1 MDSKYFQNIPNSVL
15 EYTKGLSKEQKY
27 TFFPAHKGLTENGK
41 NLALGFSCFGLKI
54 YFMTG
59 EWQKLPVSDK
69 ENWTEYINS
78 FQMSKKNFPD
88 NSFIDKALTDSYKN
102 LGLKQETKYIIKGA
116 LNLLPNF
123 NLDNK
128 NVAVK
133 KAVNAETKQAV
144 SSLYQVNAINLKKI
158 ENKFKTKS
166 NLFDYLDSLDWTK
179 PWASGAQF
187 SSLCVLSKTQ
197 GFNIENYLAEF
208 ISRLSDKQTG
218 SYFTSYPAS
227 SREIINGAMKVIS
240 GLDWLGQEIHR
251 PQELI
256 DFCLDNKPVLEG
268 CDIVDFT
275 YVLYK
280 CTQQSTHRRSEVNK
294 LFITFLDEINKLYKK
309 EEGGFSYF
317 YRKSQTHYYGSTIT
331 TGEDISDIHGT
342 TLCLWAILMILD
354 TLEIKDDN
362 TYIIKP

>member
-1 MDSKYFQNIPNSVL
+1 MSGN
-15 EYTKGLSKEQKY
+15 
-27 TFFPAHKGLTENGK
+27 
-41 NLALGFSCFGLKI
+41 
-54 YFMTG
+54 
-59 EWQKLPVSDK
+59 KLPASDK

-128 NVAVK
+128 NVAVN

-197 GFNIENYLAEF
+197 GFNIENY
-208 ISRLSDKQTG
+208 SRG
-218 SYFTSYPAS
+218 IYF
-227 SREIINGAMKVIS
+227 
-240 GLDWLGQEIHR
+240 
-251 PQELI
+251 
-256 DFCLDNKPVLEG
+256 
-268 CDIVDFT
+268 
-275 YVLYK
+275 
-280 CTQQSTHRRSEVNK
+280 EVV
-294 LFITFLDEINKLYKK
+294 
-309 EEGGFSYF
+309 
-317 YRKSQTHYYGSTIT
+317 R
-331 TGEDISDIHGT
+331 
-342 TLCLWAILMILD
+342 
-354 TLEIKDDN
+354 
-362 TYIIKP
+362 

>member
-1 MDSKYFQNIPNSVL
+1 M
-15 EYTKGLSKEQKY
+15 
-27 TFFPAHKGLTENGK
+27 
-41 NLALGFSCFGLKI
+41 
-54 YFMTG
+54 
-59 EWQKLPVSDK
+59 
-69 ENWTEYINS
+69 
-78 FQMSKKNFPD
+78 
-88 NSFIDKALTDSYKN
+88 
-102 LGLKQETKYIIKGA
+102 
-116 LNLLPNF
+116 
-123 NLDNK
+123 
-128 NVAVK
+128 
-133 KAVNAETKQAV
+133 
-144 SSLYQVNAINLKKI
+144 
-158 ENKFKTKS
+158 
-166 NLFDYLDSLDWTK
+166 
-179 PWASGAQF
+179 
-187 SSLCVLSKTQ
+187 
-197 GFNIENYLAEF
+197 AEF